1 MIVLVEKG
9 CAILHKVLVFNLM
22 NSSRRE
28 AERTYGKKKGQK
40 YIAEWSKSGREEGS
54 KVSNIKSNLSQ
65 MEVRGG
71 KKGIQIIHLK
81 VRAGNARG
89 PCVSFKKK
97 KSIPRDHYFWRINS
111 LRQYMS
117 KCFPITTQMEKYHT
131 SGKHFF

>member
-1 MIVLVEKG
+1 MRTRRHTVIIGSLNIIIFLVEKG
-9 CAILHKVLVFNLM
+9 CAILHKVLVFTLM

-71 KKGIQIIHLK
+71 KKGIQIIRLK

-89 PCVSFKKK
+89 SHVSFKKK
-97 KSIPRDHYFWRINS
+97 KVF
-111 LRQYMS
+111 LE
-117 KCFPITTQMEKYHT
+117 TTT
-131 SGKHFF
+131 SGESTHLDNT